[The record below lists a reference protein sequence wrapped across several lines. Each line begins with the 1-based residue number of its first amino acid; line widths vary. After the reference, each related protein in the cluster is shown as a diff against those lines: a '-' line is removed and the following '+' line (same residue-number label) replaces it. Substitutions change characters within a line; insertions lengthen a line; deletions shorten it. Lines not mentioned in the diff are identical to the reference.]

1 MENIIKSAALPE
13 RQAEPAGVPPEDMA
27 LINAQAKG
35 NLRPEDVYTFRVN
48 MCDNEV
54 DRDIERFPDATL
66 EALAPM
72 FEGKPVLTDHR
83 WSAEKQVARLYRA
96 RVLGT
101 GKRNSLGE
109 PYKVLRGD
117 AYMLRSDQTAPLID
131 AVEGGILREVSVGF
145 AAKKRTCSIC
155 GKPIFFD
162 WKTWTDHCEDG
173 HAQGE
178 TYSGKRCFAEIREPS
193 DAFELSFVAVPAQPG
208 AGVAAEKA
216 LQTDVREAFRTLM
229 DADLSGYE
237 KAAVRLSERLKAA
250 FLDAGE
256 RQERAKILSEN
267 EKYLKNHIKKE
278 NDNG

>member
-1 MENIIKSAALPE
+1 MENIIKSASLPE
-13 RQAEPAGVPPEDMA
+13 RQAAEPAGVPSEDMA

-35 NLRPEDVYTFRVN
+35 NLTPEDVYTFQVN

-54 DRDIERFPDATL
+54 DRDVERFPDATL

-117 AYMLRSDQTAPLID
+117 AYMLRNDQTAPLID

-178 TYSGKRCFAEIREPS
+178 IYNGKRCVAEIREPS
-193 DAFELSFVAVPAQPG
+193 DAFELSFVAVPAQQH

-216 LQTDVREAFRTLM
+216 VQEDVREAFRTLM
-229 DADLSGYE
+229 EANLSGYE

-250 FLDAGE
+250 FLEAGE

-267 EKYLKNHIKKE
+267 EKYLKKE

>member
-1 MENIIKSAALPE
+1 MENIIKSAALPK
-13 RQAEPAGVPPEDMA
+13 RQAESADVPPEDMA

-35 NLRPEDVYTFRVN
+35 NLKPEDVYTFQVN

-83 WSAEKQVARLYRA
+83 WSAEKQVARLYRT

-131 AVEGGILREVSVGF
+131 YYDRLGLLRTVECAPTATVAENYAQVRATLGI
-145 AAKKRTCSIC
+145 A
-155 GKPIFFD
+155 
-162 WKTWTDHCEDG
+162 
-173 HAQGE
+173 
-178 TYSGKRCFAEIREPS
+178 
-193 DAFELSFVAVPAQPG
+193 
-208 AGVAAEKA
+208 
-216 LQTDVREAFRTLM
+216 
-229 DADLSGYE
+229 
-237 KAAVRLSERLKAA
+237 
-250 FLDAGE
+250 
-256 RQERAKILSEN
+256 
-267 EKYLKNHIKKE
+267 
-278 NDNG
+278 